1 MASIENPDLETVGGR
16 VAFLRQLKGWSQQDL
31 ATAASFSQPSVFDLE
46 NNKTRE
52 PSARLVWAV
61 AKALGVPA
69 DYIWTGMEATPDVA
83 MLVAAYQQL
92 PNEQRLVVLRA
103 AGVELPKTKG
113 DGTPPALRNSH

>member
-1 MASIENPDLETVGGR
+1 MGSIDRPDLETVGGR

-31 ATAASFSQPSVFDLE
+31 ATSARFSQPSVNALE
-46 NNKTRE
+46 NNHTRE

-69 DYIWTGMEATPDVA
+69 EYLWTGMEVAPDVA
-83 MLVAAYQQL
+83 MLVEAYQRL

-103 AGVELPKTKG
+103 AGVEMPHTKA
-113 DGTPPALRNSH
+113 PQQPSEVRRSH